1 MKPRIGFASS
11 ALSLI
16 LAAAAVGCSSD
27 DTTDTGPKKL
37 EVYSWLVTGAEET
50 ALNNLFDVMRA
61 NVPGVQI
68 LNAAQ
73 GRSDEARKELPI
85 RMAAGNPPD
94 SFQAIGGADLLEW
107 QKKGSLESLDALADQ
122 QGWRAAFGDGVLKS
136 VTGPDNH
143 IYGVPLNLER
153 DNTLFYNKDV
163 MTAAGVD
170 PATLSTPEGWFAAA
184 EKIKTANVPNLVAPL
199 AVSAS
204 GGWTI
209 ASHVFEALLVAEGGA
224 EYYLNYMSGTMQ
236 DPADAVMTK
245 TLTDVAHMMD
255 YANPDRATTGWG
267 AAVKMVCDGT
277 AGMIFLPDFVKGQ
290 FQVNDCG
297 PGKTHDN
304 INYVSMEKAGEPTFV
319 YVGIAFPVTAGAPN
333 HDMAIEFAK
342 AVGSKAGQEA
352 FNPVKGSV
360 AARKDVDQNKF
371 DSISARTVADLG
383 AAVKVVPGYAALTAG
398 AYQEQVNPALQAF
411 VDPSNAAYGKVD
423 VLSTVLRAQYA
434 NIKP

>member
-1 MKPRIGFASS
+1 MKLRIGFASS

-16 LAAAAVGCSSD
+16 LAAAAVGCSSSD
-27 DTTDTGPKKL
+27 DTVDTGPKKL

-61 NVPGVQI
+61 NVPGVEI

-73 GRSDEARKELPI
+73 GRSDEARKELPV

-107 QKKGSLESLDALADQ
+107 QKKGSLESLDALAAQ
-122 QGWRAAFGDGVLKS
+122 QGWQAAFGDGVLKS
-136 VTGPDNH
+136 VTGPDGH

-163 MTAAGVD
+163 LAAAGVD
-170 PATLSTPEGWFAAA
+170 PATLSTPDGWFAAA
-184 EKIKTANVPNLVAPL
+184 EKIKTAGVTPL

-224 EYYLNYMSGTMQ
+224 DYYLNYMSGTMA
-236 DPADAVMTK
+236 DPADATMIK

-255 YANPDRATTGWG
+255 YANADRATTGWG

-304 INYVSMEKAGEPTFV
+304 INYVSMEKPGEATFV
-319 YVGIAFPVTAGAPN
+319 YVGISFPVTAGAPH

-360 AARKDVDQNKF
+360 AARKDVDPSKF

-398 AYQEQVNPALQAF
+398 AYQEQVNPGLQAF
-411 VDPSNAAYGKVD
+411 VDPTNAAFGKVD
-423 VLSTVLRAQYA
+423 TLAALLRSQYA
-434 NIKP
+434 NITP

>member
-16 LAAAAVGCSSD
+16 LAAAAVGCSSSD
-27 DTTDTGPKKL
+27 DSTATGPKKL
-37 EVYSWLVTGAEET
+37 EVYSWLVSGAEGT
-50 ALNNLFDVMRA
+50 ALENLFGVLRD
-61 NVPGVQI
+61 NVPGIEI

-73 GRSDEARKELPI
+73 GRSDEARKELPM

-107 QKKGSLESLDALADQ
+107 QKKGSLEPLDTLADQ
-122 QGWRAAFGDGVLKS
+122 QGWREAFGEGVLKS

-163 MTAAGVD
+163 LAAAGVSPSD
-170 PATLSTPEGWFAAA
+170 LSTVDGWFAAA
-184 EKIKTANVPNLVAPL
+184 EKIKAANVPNLVAPL

-224 EYYLNYMSGTMQ
+224 DYYLNYMSGSMA
-236 DPADAVMTK
+236 DPADATMIK

-255 YANPDRATTGWG
+255 YANADRATTGWG

-277 AGMIFLPDFVKGQ
+277 AGMIFLPDFTKGQ
-290 FQVNDCG
+290 FQQIGCG
-297 PGKTHDN
+297 TAAKPN
-304 INYVSMEKAGEPTFV
+304 IDYVSMEKAGEPTFV
-319 YVGIAFPVTAGAPN
+319 YVGITFPVTAGAPH

-360 AARKDVDQNKF
+360 AARKDVDPTKF
-371 DSISARTVADLG
+371 DAISARTVADLG
-383 AAVKVVPGYAALTAG
+383 AAAKVVPGYAALSAG

-411 VDPSNAAYGKVD
+411 VDPSNAAFGKVD
-423 VLSTVLRAQYA
+423 SLAAVLRAQYA